1 MRRGGAA
8 RRQSAT
14 GPTLHAGRP
23 PAYGVTPNSPQ
34 DSRITL
40 SALDSVIVVAE
51 D

>member
-1 MRRGGAA
+1 MRRGCAA
-8 RRQSAT
+8 IGYRLHR
-14 GPTLHAGRP
+14 HAGRP
-23 PAYGVTPNSPQ
+23 PAYGVTLNAPG